1 MNDLNEFTGLVRRCV
16 DDYGMLC
23 EGDRVA
29 VGISGGKD
37 SLVLLLAMRHLQS
50 YYPARFELEALTA
63 DLGFEGM
70 DFEPIAD
77 LCAELGIPY
86 TRIKTDIREIVFDVR
101 QESNPCSL
109 CAKMRR
115 GALNTAVRERGC
127 NKLALGHHFDDAA
140 DTFLMSLVFEGRL
153 NCFKP
158 VTYMS
163 RADVWQI
170 RPLLYAEERRIA
182 QLAECLNLPVVP
194 NTCPEDETSR
204 RRDTEELLEI
214 LGKRYPDIKSKIFGA
229 MQRLPLDGWGAA
241 WQDKK

>member
-1 MNDLNEFTGLVRRCV
+1 MSMNDLNEFTGLVRRV
-16 DDYGMLC
+16 SDDYGMLC

-101 QESNPCSL
+101 QESNPSSL

-127 NKLALGHHFDDAA
+127 NKLALA
-140 DTFLMSLVFEGRL
+140 TTLTMPR
-153 NCFKP
+153 KP
-158 VTYMS
+158 
-163 RADVWQI
+163 
-170 RPLLYAEERRIA
+170 
-182 QLAECLNLPVVP
+182 
-194 NTCPEDETSR
+194 
-204 RRDTEELLEI
+204 
-214 LGKRYPDIKSKIFGA
+214 F
-229 MQRLPLDGWGAA
+229 
-241 WQDKK
+241 